1 MRLKVLKMTKVMSPS
16 AELLEDA
23 FFEFLTTE
31 KNSSPHTLS
40 NYERSLRFF
49 RESLGERFQNWP
61 ELTADHFRA
70 YLYEL
75 MKVDT
80 ARSTIRLRFAALRSF
95 YQFLTYR
102 QGLPK
107 NPLKEVQLPKAEKK
121 LPITLN
127 IRQIEELLAL
137 PLQRPLSKQAPAWMP
152 YRDTAILELFYS
164 TGLRLSELASLQ
176 AIQID
181 STTTAIRVLGKG
193 SKERLVPVG
202 SYALRAVQKYRLE
215 ANVHDGPLFISKL
228 RKRLSPRAI
237 DQLLSKYL
245 RHSKI
250 QFAVT
255 PHKLRH
261 SFATHL
267 LDNGADLRAVQSLL
281 GHASLSTTQ
290 IYTAVSKTRLKEA
303 YRNAHPRAK

>member
-1 MRLKVLKMTKVMSPS
+1 MP
-16 AELLEDA
+16 AADLLEDA
-23 FFEFLTTE
+23 FLEFLATE
-31 KNSSPHTLS
+31 KNSSPHTLN
-40 NYERSLRFF
+40 NYERSLRLF
-49 RESLGERFQNWP
+49 RESMGERFETWENLGP
-61 ELTADHFRA
+61 EHFRA
-70 YLYEL
+70 YLFEL
-75 MKVDT
+75 MKAET

-95 YQFLTYR
+95 YKFLTHR

-107 NPLKEVQLPKAEKK
+107 NPLTEVQLPKAEKK
-121 LPITLN
+121 LPVTLSLK
-127 IRQIEELLAL
+127 QIEHLLAL
-137 PLQRPLSKQAPAWMP
+137 PLQLPVSQQAPDWMP

-164 TGLRLSELASLQ
+164 TGLRLSELTGLNAE
-176 AIQID
+176 QID
-181 STTTAIRVLGKG
+181 STTTTLRVLGKG

-202 SYALRAVQKYRLE
+202 SYASKAIQKYRFE
-215 ANVHDGPLFISKL
+215 AQVHEGPLFISKL

-237 DQLLSKYL
+237 DQLLKKYL
-245 RHSKI
+245 KQSEI
-250 QFAVT
+250 PFDVT

-290 IYTAVSKTRLKEA
+290 IYTAVTKTRLQEA

>member
-1 MRLKVLKMTKVMSPS
+1 MSPS

-23 FFEFLTTE
+23 FFEFLKTE

-49 RESLGERFQNWP
+49 RESLGEGFQNWP
-61 ELTADHFRA
+61 ELKPDDFRA

-80 ARSTIRLRFAALRSF
+80 ARATIRLRFAALRSF
-95 YQFLTYR
+95 YQFLTHR

-121 LPITLN
+121 LPVTLN
-127 IRQIEELLAL
+127 QQQIEDLLAL
-137 PLQRPLSKQAPAWMP
+137 PLQLPLSRQAPAWMP
-152 YRDTAILELFYS
+152 FRDAAILELFYS

-176 AIQID
+176 AAQLD
-181 STTTAIRVLGKG
+181 STTTAIKVLGKG

-202 SYALRAVQKYRLE
+202 SYALRAVQKYRSE
-215 ANVHDGPLFISKL
+215 ANVHEGTLFVSKL
-228 RKRLSPRAI
+228 RKPLSPRAI
-237 DQLLSKYL
+237 DQLLNKYL
-245 RHSKI
+245 RHSDI
-250 QFAVT
+250 PFAVT